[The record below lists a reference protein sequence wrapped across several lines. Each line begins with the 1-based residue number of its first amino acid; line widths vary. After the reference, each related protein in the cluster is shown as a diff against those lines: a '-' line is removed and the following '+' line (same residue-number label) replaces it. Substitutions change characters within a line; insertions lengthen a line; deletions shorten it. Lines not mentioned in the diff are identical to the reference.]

1 MGLRLAL
8 DTNCYVDFL
17 KGSERITQVIKN
29 ADSIFLPIIVLAELR
44 AGFLSGTKSSS
55 NEKVLNEFI
64 NTKRVSVLLP
74 DEQTSHF
81 YAKIFTDL
89 REKGRP
95 IPTNDLW
102 IAALTVQHDLIL
114 CSNDSHFDNIA
125 VIARV

>member
-17 KGSERITQVIKN
+17 KGNERISQVVKN
-29 ADSIFLPIIVLAELR
+29 SDSIFLPIIVLAELR
-44 AGFLSGTKSSS
+44 AGFLSGTKNSS

-64 NTKRVSVLLP
+64 NSKRVSILLP

-81 YAKIFTDL
+81 YAKIYTDL
-89 REKGRP
+89 REKGKP

-102 IAALTVQHDLIL
+102 IAALTVQHNLIL
-114 CSNDSHFDNIA
+114 CSNDRHFDNIA